1 MYKAR
6 ASGNQPITPMETKGS
21 AREWPKRRPI
31 LIIITN
37 LPQGLVQKPLI
48 RAELMEALPPSTPY
62 IYQDIWR
69 HVSSIPWRV
78 HCGKTET
85 LRKIFFIYFQS
96 KRWMRMNPASPEAAK
111 HLSWMSNLYF
121 IYTVHN
127 KLHDIKNPYM
137 AHSGNA
143 NLTYTHPF
151 Q

>member
-48 RAELMEALPPSTPY
+48 RAELMEELPPSTPY

-69 HVSSIPWRV
+69 HQQHPLEGALWKDRN
-78 HCGKTET
+78 TQED
-85 LRKIFFIYFQS
+85 FFFQS